1 MSLLLALTASGGAS
15 YTLTCDAGS
24 YSLAGQ
30 DAAFSVAMPASA
42 GSYAVSGQSALFSI
56 SKLLNTG
63 LYSVSG
69 QSALFSVS
77 IQADAGAYSIQGQDA
92 DLVYSV
98 SGYSLECD
106 AGAYSLQGQPVQFS
120 VTGIGHSHDPHRY
133 DFTLDLDVTRRK
145 KPVEAQE
152 IPEPIVLEPEALG
165 GFQELEP
172 VEDVELVELQ
182 QYSEKIK
189 TLIDEAKT
197 EYERIEAFRIIQDE
211 NKLNDEEMAIVLCIA
226 ELL

>member
-30 DAAFSVAMPASA
+30 DATFSVAMPAGA
-42 GSYAVSGQSALFSI
+42 GS
-56 SKLLNTG
+56 
-63 LYSVSG
+63 YSVSG

-77 IQADAGAYSIQGQDA
+77 IQADAGAYSVQGQDA
-92 DLVYSV
+92 DLVYSA

-106 AGAYSLQGQPVQFS
+106 AGAYSLQGQSVQFL

-133 DFTLDLDVTRRK
+133 DFALDLDATRKR
-145 KPVEAQE
+145 PAEAQE
-152 IPEPIVLEPEALG
+152 EIPWPVVLEPEILD
-165 GFQELEP
+165 EEP
-172 VEDVELVELQ
+172 VEVAEAVELIELQ

-189 TLIDEAKT
+189 SLIDEAKT

>member
-1 MSLLLALTASGGAS
+1 M
-15 YTLTCDAGS
+15 
-24 YSLAGQ
+24 
-30 DAAFSVAMPASA
+30 AMPAGA

-56 SKLLNTG
+56 SKSLNTG
-63 LYSVSG
+63 SYSISG

-77 IQADAGAYSIQGQDA
+77 IQADAGSYSIQGQDA
-92 DLVYSV
+92 DLVYSI

-106 AGAYSLQGQPVQFS
+106 AGAYSLQGQPAQFL
-120 VTGIGHSHDPHRY
+120 VTGIGRSHDPHRY
-133 DFTLDLDVTRRK
+133 DFTLDLDATRKR
-145 KPVEAQE
+145 PAEAQE
-152 IPEPIVLEPEALG
+152 EIPWPVVLKPEILD
-165 GFQELEP
+165 EEP
-172 VEDVELVELQ
+172 VEVAEAVELIELQ

-189 TLIDEAKT
+189 SLIDEAKT